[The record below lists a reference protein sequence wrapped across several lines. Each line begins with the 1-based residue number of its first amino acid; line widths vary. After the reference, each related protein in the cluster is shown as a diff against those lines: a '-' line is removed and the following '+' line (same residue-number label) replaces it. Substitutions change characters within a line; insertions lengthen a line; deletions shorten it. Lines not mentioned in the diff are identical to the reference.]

1 MVKDLNT
8 QKMSFRKKLFLIIK
22 SRFVSFLIN
31 RVNER
36 AFCLLLNFLF
46 KTDGPIEFE
55 NNKYIKTTT
64 NSKIYF
70 PNKRILRIFINTQ
83 TQLDRI
89 FKEYCLD
96 KINFKDGDTVLD
108 CGANVGELFLSLNTK
123 NIQTNYIGFEPDIET
138 YNCLTLNTKNN
149 KPSEL
154 FNVALSNKTEKQKI
168 YFDNEGGNTSLINF
182 GSKESKIINTITL
195 DSLKIKNNIK
205 LFKIDAEGFELEVLH
220 GAKKTLK
227 NIDYISVD
235 IGFEKGFEQESTL
248 VEVTNYLYENN
259 FSFYQLSETRLIG
272 LFKNNKIDE

>member
-1 MVKDLNT
+1 MLLYNCIVKNNLPYLINIPPFMVKDLNT

-154 FNVALSNKTEKQKI
+154 FNVALSNK
-168 YFDNEGGNTSLINF
+168 
-182 GSKESKIINTITL
+182 
-195 DSLKIKNNIK
+195 
-205 LFKIDAEGFELEVLH
+205 
-220 GAKKTLK
+220 LK
-227 NIDYISVD
+227 NKRYI
-235 IGFEKGFEQESTL
+235 
-248 VEVTNYLYENN
+248 
-259 FSFYQLSETRLIG
+259 LIMKEAI
-272 LFKNNKIDE
+272 LHLLILDLKNQR